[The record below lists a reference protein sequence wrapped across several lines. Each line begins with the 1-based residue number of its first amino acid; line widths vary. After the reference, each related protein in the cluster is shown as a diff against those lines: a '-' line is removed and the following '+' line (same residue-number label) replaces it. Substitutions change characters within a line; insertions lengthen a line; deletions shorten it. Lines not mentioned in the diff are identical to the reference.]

1 MILVQIMIA
10 PFLINAKLQTQYTK
24 SKLHQIFKTT
34 MEKSTM
40 EPVKVHLNNDMETYY
55 SITKKLFYY
64 KKHGKDTEV

>member
-1 MILVQIMIA
+1 
-10 PFLINAKLQTQYTK
+10 
-24 SKLHQIFKTT
+24 

-64 KKHGKDTEV
+64 KKHGKDTEVQKKYDKLKELNPKP